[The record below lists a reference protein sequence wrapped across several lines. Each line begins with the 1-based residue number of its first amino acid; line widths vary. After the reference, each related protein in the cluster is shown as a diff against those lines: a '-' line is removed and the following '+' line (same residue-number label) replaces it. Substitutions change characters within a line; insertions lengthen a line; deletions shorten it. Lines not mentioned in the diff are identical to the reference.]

1 MSEATDILRS
11 YVRLVER
18 LSGAAGVSLYVPAG
32 SSGEREILLHEGR
45 VDPLPELADEAAAAD
60 LHRQFG
66 EAHADPEDGAV
77 RLASRDPDG
86 VLYRIPLGWVL
97 SKDDG
102 AAPERRKRDA
112 RTRTEVAAW
121 TGLRFAHG
129 EAARH
134 ADGLLHFPTASDT
147 LSDDR
152 WWKNFLGLAAAFAA
166 HARTVSRTLFD
177 QVTGLPQR
185 AEFQV

>member
-18 LSGAAGVSLYVPAG
+18 LSGAASVSLYVPPG
-32 SSGEREILLHEGR
+32 PSGEREILLHEGR
-45 VDPLPELADEAAAAD
+45 LGPLPELADEASGAE
-60 LHRQFG
+60 LHQRAGDMRGQ
-66 EAHADPEDGAV
+66 EDEGAV
-77 RLASRDPDG
+77 RLPSRDPDG
-86 VLYRIPLGWVL
+86 VIYRIPLGWVFA
-97 SKDDG
+97 KDDAG
-102 AAPERRKRDA
+102 GPNRRKRDGRA
-112 RTRTEVAAW
+112 RMELTAW
-121 TGLRFAHG
+121 TGLRFDHR
-129 EAARH
+129 AAAIRQE
-134 ADGLLHFPTASDT
+134 DGLLQFPAVPDT

-185 AEFQV
+185 P